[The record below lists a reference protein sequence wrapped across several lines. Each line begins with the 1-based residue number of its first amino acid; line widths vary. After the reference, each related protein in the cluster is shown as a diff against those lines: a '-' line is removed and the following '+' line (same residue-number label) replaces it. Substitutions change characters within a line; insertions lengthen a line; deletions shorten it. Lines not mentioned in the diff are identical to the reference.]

1 MGFLLLNNNKLTMNI
16 ILELTEKEFK
26 TLADIV
32 NEAPVPR
39 RISDIVMIP
48 METAIN
54 KYNHEKQNMVAAASP
69 GALDSGVRSDSGSQ
83 QHNNGSATRDKKSKT
98 GAEDKSE

>member
-1 MGFLLLNNNKLTMNI
+1 MNI

-26 TLADIV
+26 VLAEII

-54 KYNHEKQNMVAAASP
+54 KYNHEKQALAP
-69 GALDSGVRSDSGSQ
+69 GPGIGPGSIPTGVRSDSGPP
-83 QHNNGSATRDKKSKT
+83 QHSNGSSEGDKKPQT
-98 GAEDKSE
+98 GAKNKPGK